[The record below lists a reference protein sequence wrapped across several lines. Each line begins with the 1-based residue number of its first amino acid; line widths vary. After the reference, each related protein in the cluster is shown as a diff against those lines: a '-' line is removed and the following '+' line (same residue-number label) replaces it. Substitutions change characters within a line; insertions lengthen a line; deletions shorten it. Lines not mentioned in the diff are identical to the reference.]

1 MSNPPGRPTLT
12 ELPRYNTLAAARVE
26 WTPPLYTGGV
36 ADPWFN
42 IRHRGLTISHTHTRG
57 NSSVIDLSP
66 FNQNS
71 VSVGV
76 ASDDGTE
83 LSEWGVATSLFLYT
97 ALCGGELEYAWG
109 QILQLFCCF
118 GSGNSQRVLYFKL
131 SGL

>member
-12 ELPRYNTLAAARVE
+12 ELPRYNTAAARVE

-42 IRHRGLTISHTHTRG
+42 IRHRGLSISHTLIRG
-57 NSSVIDLSP
+57 KSSVIDLLE

-109 QILQLFCCF
+109 LQIFCCF
-118 GSGNSQRVLYFKL
+118 GSGYSQRALLYFKL